1 VAALENKTVKLE
13 KIAPGGH
20 AGGVCDSVLLALQ
33 YVARACDR
41 PSAAIVLTSGLALD
55 ERGALPFHQIEA
67 AAERVGLRTHA
78 QRRPARAIKPAHA
91 PSILETL
98 DGGALVL
105 LEVREKQLRIH
116 DPVTEEEQWWSRGRL
131 ETVYAGRLV
140 TIEAD
145 PTKERGLEGT
155 AVAPKAQHWFW
166 DELRRYRGEFGFI
179 AAAAATVNL
188 LAFAMPLF
196 TMNVYDRIIPN
207 KAAASL
213 WVLALGVMFAVGFDF
228 LLRIARA
235 RIIDEV
241 GRDLD
246 QRLAQRLF
254 EKVINIPMAARQ
266 GTTGGFARRLAEYET
281 VREFFTS
288 TTVVLVID
296 MAFVLVFLLL
306 ILVLGGFLVLIPIV
320 GIVGMVIA
328 GVSLQKAMTETLK
341 DAQADAGLQHST
353 LVEAI
358 AGTETLKAI
367 GAEGRMLGRWR
378 RYADMSAATQERLR
392 KLSAISVNLASFFQQ
407 AISVGLIVGG
417 FYLFNAKII
426 SMGAIIAIVMVAG
439 RALAPVGQ
447 FAFIMTRAR
456 QAMLTLAG
464 LQKIMDSPDE
474 RTLNMRSVTPVIG
487 AGAIELDHVSFRYTG
502 SETDSLKDISL
513 KIRPGERIG
522 VIGRVASGKST
533 LGRLICGLY
542 APTDGTY
549 AIDGFDSRQ
558 YHPHQ
563 LRKAFRFVGQEAEL
577 FNGTVRENLLLGAAS
592 ASDEQMIG
600 AVERSGADIFLA
612 RGATGFD
619 LPVGERGSRLSGGQ
633 RSFLALSRA
642 LIEPSQLLYLDEPT
656 GAMDGQ
662 SEAYFIDKLS
672 KAVRP
677 DQTLVISTHRI
688 SMLALVDRLIVV
700 DGGRIIADGPKNE
713 VMKAMATTPAAAAE

>member
-1 VAALENKTVKLE
+1 MTL
-13 KIAPGGH
+13 KIFAPGEP
-20 AGGVCDSVLLALQ
+20 AGGACDSVLLALQ

-41 PSAAIVLTSGLALD
+41 PSAAVVLTSGLAMD
-55 ERGALPFHQIEA
+55 EDGRLPFHQIEA
-67 AAERVGLRTHA
+67 AAERVGLR
-78 QRRPARAIKPAHA
+78 AHA
-91 PSILETL
+91 MRKPVRGLLPRHAPALLERL
-98 DGGALVL
+98 DGGAMVL
-105 LEVREKQLRIH
+105 LEVKDKQYRIY
-116 DPVTEEEQWWSRGRL
+116 DPAQDDERWWSRAGL
-131 ETVYAGRLV
+131 EPVYAGRFVAL
-140 TIEAD
+140 EAD
-145 PTKERGLEGT
+145 PTRERGLEGS
-155 AVAPKAQHWFW
+155 AVEPKHEHWFW
-166 DELRRYRGEFGFI
+166 DELKKYRGQFGYI
-179 AAAAATVNL
+179 AAAAATVNV

-213 WVLALGVMFAVGFDF
+213 WVLALGVFLALGFDY

-254 EKVINIPMAARQ
+254 EKVMNIPLAARQ
-266 GTTGGFARRLAEYET
+266 GTTGGFARRLAEYEV

-296 MAFVLVFLLL
+296 MVFVFVFLAL
-306 ILVLGGFLVLIPIV
+306 ILALGSFLVLIPIV
-320 GIVGMVIA
+320 GIIGMLIA
-328 GVSLQKAMTETLK
+328 GYTLQKAMTEALK

-407 AISVGLIVGG
+407 AISVSLVVGG
-417 FYLFNAKII
+417 FYLFNANMI
-426 SMGAIIAIVMVAG
+426 SMGAIIAIVIVSG

-456 QAMLTLAG
+456 QAMLTLAA

-474 RTLNMRSVTPVIG
+474 RTLNVRSVTPVIG
-487 AGAIELDHVSFRYTG
+487 AGAIELDHASFRYTG
-502 SETDSLKDISL
+502 AEADSLKDIQLTIS
-513 KIRPGERIG
+513 PGERIG

-533 LGRLICGLY
+533 LGRVLCGLY
-542 APTDGTY
+542 APTDGSY
-549 AIDGFDSRQ
+549 SIDGFDSRQ
-558 YHPHQ
+558 FHPHQ
-563 LRKAFRFVGQEAEL
+563 LRKAFRYVGQEAEL
-577 FNGTVRENLLLGAAS
+577 FNGTVRENLLLGAAG
-592 ASDEQMIG
+592 ASDEQMMA

-633 RSFLALSRA
+633 RSFMALARA
-642 LIEPSQLLYLDEPT
+642 LIEPCRLLFLDEPT
-656 GAMDGQ
+656 GAMDTQ
-662 SEAYFIDKLS
+662 SEAYFIEKLG
-672 KAVRP
+672 KAIGK
-677 DQTLVISTHRI
+677 DQTLMISTHRI
-688 SMLALVDRLIVV
+688 AMLSLVSRLIVI
-700 DGGRIIADGPKNE
+700 DRGRIIADGPKAQ
-713 VMKAMATTPAAAAE
+713 VMKALSTPAAA

>member
-1 VAALENKTVKLE
+1 VKLE
-13 KIAPGGH
+13 KIAPGEV
-20 AGGVCDSVLLALQ
+20 AGGVCDSVLLAVQ
-33 YVARACDR
+33 HIARACDR

-55 ERGALPFHQIEA
+55 EQGRLPFHQIEA
-67 AAERVGLRTHA
+67 AAERVGLRAHA
-78 QRRPARAIKPAHA
+78 LRRPARGLGAKQAPA
-91 PSILETL
+91 ILERI

-105 LEVREKQLRIH
+105 LEVKAKQYRLF
-116 DPVTEEEQWWSRGRL
+116 DPALDEERWWSRARL
-131 ETVYAGRLV
+131 EAVYAGRLV
-140 TIEAD
+140 AIEAD
-145 PTKERGLEGT
+145 PTKERGLEGS
-155 AVAPKAQHWFW
+155 AVEPKHEHWFW
-166 DELRRYRGEFGFI
+166 GELSKYRGQFGYI
-179 AAAAATVNL
+179 AAAAAAVNL

-213 WVLALGVMFAVGFDF
+213 WVLALGVLFAFCFDF

-241 GRDLD
+241 GRELD

-254 EKVINIPMAARQ
+254 EKVMNIPLAARQ
-266 GTTGGFARRLAEYET
+266 GTTGGFARRLAEYEV

-296 MAFVLVFLLL
+296 MVFVFVFLAL
-306 ILVLGGFLVLIPIV
+306 ILALGGLLVLIPLL
-320 GIVGMVIA
+320 GIGGMLAA
-328 GVSLQKAMTETLK
+328 GYSLQKAMTEALK

-392 KLSAISVNLASFFQQ
+392 RLSAVSVNLASFFQQ
-407 AISVGLIVGG
+407 AISVSLVVGG
-417 FYLFNAKII
+417 FYLFNANMI

-439 RALAPVGQ
+439 RALAPVSQ

-456 QAMLTLAG
+456 QAMLTLAA

-474 RTLNMRSVTPVIG
+474 RTLNVRSVTPVIG
-487 AGAIELDHVSFRYTG
+487 AGSIELDHVSFRYTG
-502 SETDSLKDISL
+502 AEAASLKDVQL
-513 KIRPGERIG
+513 KISPGERIG

-533 LGRLICGLY
+533 LGRVICGLY
-542 APTDGTY
+542 APADGAY

-563 LRKAFRFVGQEAEL
+563 LRKAFRYVGQEAEL
-577 FNGTVRENLLLGAAS
+577 FNGTVRENLLLGAAD
-592 ASDEQMIG
+592 ATDEQMIQ
-600 AVERSGADIFLA
+600 AVERSGADLFLA

-633 RSFLALSRA
+633 RSFLALARA
-642 LIEPSQLLYLDEPT
+642 LIEPSQLLFLDEPT
-656 GAMDGQ
+656 GAMDTQ
-662 SEAYFIDKLS
+662 SEAYFIEKLG
-672 KAVRP
+672 KAIGP
-677 DQTLVISTHRI
+677 DQTLMISTHRI
-688 SMLALVDRLIVV
+688 AMLALVDRLIVV
-700 DGGRIIADGPKNE
+700 DRGRIIADGPKAQ
-713 VMKAMATTPAAAAE
+713 VMQALTTSEKVAAQ

>member
-1 VAALENKTVKLE
+1 VKLE
-13 KIAPGGH
+13 TVEAAVP
-20 AGGVCDSVLLALQ
+20 ARDAVLLALQ
-33 YVARACDR
+33 YLARASDR
-41 PSAAIVLTSGLALD
+41 PSAALVLTSGLALD
-55 ERGALPFHQIEA
+55 ERGALPFHQLEA

-78 QRRPARAIKPAHA
+78 MRRPVRAIRPRQAPAV
-91 PSILETL
+91 LETI

-105 LEVREKQLRIH
+105 LELKEKQYRIY
-116 DPVTEEEQWWSRGRL
+116 DPVAEEERWWSRAGL
-131 ETVYAGRLV
+131 EAVYAGRLV
-140 TIEAD
+140 TVEAD
-145 PTKERGLEGT
+145 PTRERGLEGS
-155 AVAPKAQHWFW
+155 AVEPRARHWFW
-166 DELRRYRGEFGFI
+166 DELKRYRGQFGFI
-179 AAAAATVNL
+179 AVAAATVNV

-213 WVLALGVMFAVGFDF
+213 WVLALGVVLALGFDF

-235 RIIDEV
+235 RIIDEI
-241 GRDLD
+241 GRELD
-246 QRLAQRLF
+246 EKLAQRLF
-254 EKVINIPMAARQ
+254 EKVMNIPLAARQ

-288 TTVVLVID
+288 TTVVLIID
-296 MAFVLVFLLL
+296 MVFVGIFLLL
-306 ILVLGGFLVLIPIV
+306 ILVLGQLLVLIPLV
-320 GIVGMVIA
+320 GVVAMLMA
-328 GVSLQKAMTETLK
+328 GFSLQKAMTEALK

-358 AGTETLKAI
+358 AGAETLKAI

-407 AISVGLIVGG
+407 AISVGLVVGG
-417 FYLFNAKII
+417 FYLFNANVI

-464 LQKIMDSPDE
+464 LQKIMDAPDE
-474 RTLNMRSVTPVIG
+474 RTLNVRSVTPVIG
-487 AGAIELDHVSFRYTG
+487 AGAIELDHVSFRYSG
-502 SETDSLKDISL
+502 SETDSLKDIQL
-513 KIRPGERIG
+513 TIRPGERIG
-522 VIGRVASGKST
+522 LIGRVASGKST
-533 LGRLICGLY
+533 LGRLVCGLY
-542 APTDGTY
+542 APTEGAY
-549 AIDGFDSRQ
+549 VIDGFDSRQ

-563 LRKAFRFVGQEAEL
+563 LRRAFRYVGQEAEL
-577 FNGTVRENLLLGAAS
+577 FSGTVRENLQLGAAG
-592 ASDEQMIG
+592 ASDAQMLA

-612 RGATGFD
+612 RGASGFD

-642 LIEPSQLLYLDEPT
+642 LIEPCQLLYLDEPT

-662 SEAYFIDKLS
+662 SEAYFIDRLA
-672 KAVRP
+672 KAIRP
-677 DQTLVISTHRI
+677 EQTLVISTHRI
-688 SMLALVDRLIVV
+688 SMLALVDRLIVI
-700 DGGRIIADGPKNE
+700 DGGRIIADGPKHE
-713 VMKAMATTPAAAAE
+713 VMKSMATPQAAE